1 MIVESVNY
9 SEKCNIAEHFVRVN
23 KKNIDKSNSTVN
35 LQYNNNFGTKIREY
49 MALNFVRDLC
59 EC

>member
-9 SEKCNIAEHFVRVN
+9 SEKCNIAEHLVRVN

-35 LQYNNNFGTKIREY
+35 LQYNNSIETKQKKRIY
-49 MALNFVRDLC
+49 GLKLC
-59 EC
+59 EGFV